1 MKRKIS
7 LIIIISIILVCII
20 LIYLLVIPNIFN
32 FDFFSSKDE
41 YNQIRKKIE
50 DMQILPNNLE
60 LISET
65 TGTLTELGIND
76 NSYKYYFYIDKNKYN
91 SYKNYWLED
100 VDKSLLTEA
109 FNKELRHYGDYEFKA
124 LSIKA
129 KEYTTDTNYK
139 NITIKKDTKCYFVD
153 IYNQALYYNYIFDF
167 KDYNNYG
174 IGEEFDIKNNSLIY
188 EYIIYKDAGQW
199 IIEKVEI

>member
-1 MKRKIS
+1 MQNKKS
-7 LIIIISIILVCII
+7 LIIIISVIVLFIIII
-20 LIYLLVIPNIFN
+20 SLIVLSQKFN

-41 YNQIRKKIE
+41 YGQIRKKIE
-50 DMQILPNNLE
+50 EMQILPNNLKFV
-60 LISET
+60 SET

-91 SYKNYWLED
+91 SYKTYWLEG
-100 VDKSLLTEA
+100 VDKNILKEG
-109 FNKELRHYGDYEFKA
+109 FNKELKHLGNYEFKA
-124 LSIKA
+124 FSIKA
-129 KEYTTDTNYK
+129 KYYATDTNYK
-139 NITIKKDTKCYFVD
+139 NITIKKDTRYYFVD
-153 IYNQALYYNYIFDF
+153 IYDQALYYNYIFDF

-188 EYIIYKDAGQW
+188 EYIIYKEAGQW